1 MKDVFFYLSFDVFND
16 VEYEEELLRLL
27 FVIEWF
33 IGIILIEEVIYVNDV
48 ELLRLLFVKDC

>member
-16 VEYEEELLRLL
+16 VEYEEELLRLF

-48 ELLRLLFVKDC
+48 ELLRLLFVNDC